1 MFYILGGD
9 GWASETGKKRNS
21 SFFWSSQLGKPVQFR
36 TEALE
41 IFPEKSKCT
50 K

>member
-9 GWASETGKKRNS
+9 GWASETRKKRNV
-21 SFFWSSQLGKPVQFR
+21 SFLWSSQQGKPVNFR

-41 IFPEKSKCT
+41 IFPQKSKGA